1 MNQLGFYDINGKTQ
15 FHQPST
21 TPNSRLKV
29 PLKSKYNNTVFKTIH
44 GKNKEKTSVTK
55 GKPWTADQ
63 EATLK
68 ALVEANTPLDIIAF
82 KLNKKPDTIYV
93 KCTRMGLTQK
103 PQTTPSNIP
112 LPKELPSGRKL

>member
-1 MNQLGFYDINGKTQ
+1 M
-15 FHQPST
+15 
-21 TPNSRLKV
+21 
-29 PLKSKYNNTVFKTIH
+29 
-44 GKNKEKTSVTK
+44 TK

-68 ALVEANTPLDIIAF
+68 ALVEANTSIYAIAA
-82 KLNKKPDTIYV
+82 KLNKKPDAIYV